1 MNAVMRLTG
10 KTSSNVARKENIIWA
25 ISVILSFTTVCA
37 VFSTYDS
44 NEDFNEGGFH
54 ALQTIASSMNAR
66 GSFVLTACFALFV
79 IAFRWLLRQ
88 PWRASRRVTVSALA
102 SSLVL
107 ALTLT
112 MSPYRSEDGTVLF
125 SIAPVPAA
133 SVDGNHGMWFWAYI
147 CGKYVALSAA
157 LFIVARWLLTVLQTY
172 DSVDRNMHQ
181 ILTRW
186 QLTLRNIFVQLNV
199 RHWAVVT
206 AFMLVLWIPWMIMV
220 APVNIAADT
229 VAQLVWARGDH
240 VAWDP
245 SSRLDLP
252 GYTMSDQHPW
262 ADTLIYGTFDKFGLM
277 IGHEAVGLYLLALLQ
292 VVCTAGALSLL
303 VCYMGAWHGVPWQV
317 CSVGTVVYALVPCF
331 GRLPMSVVKDSTFMP
346 FFIAWL
352 VLFVELLRRIRYGER
367 IHPMLVAGLVTIS
380 VCCVLTKKTALY
392 VIAIS
397 MIVALVVFRK
407 RFVTLISLLL
417 MLGLFSGINS
427 VAYAELRIAPAG
439 TQESIAITLQQT
451 AYNLLQHGSEISDSD
466 RAVIDAVY
474 VCSEDQTR
482 ELFTKDGS
490 DPIKDHCFNRD
501 ATTRDVLQYL
511 LVWAKQGL
519 MHPNTYVSAV
529 PWLRNP
535 LSMNTVYDEGFYVR
549 WGWEDKGGSEILPQA
564 PEKSKQQKVGEKVYY
579 ALASMPVVGLLM
591 TENWY
596 VVWMPVLAVAACV
609 VLQRRRNLWYATP
622 LFLSML
628 TLLLSPAYQTRYS
641 WSLLFGFFL
650 LLALP
655 FAVGGGSR
663 PADES

>member
-37 VFSTYDS
+37 VFSTYGS

-66 GSFVLTACFALFV
+66 GSFVLTACFALFI

-172 DSVDRNMHQ
+172 DSADRNKHQ

-352 VLFVELLRRIRYGER
+352 VLFVELLRRIRHGER

-427 VAYAELRIAPAG
+427 VAAELRIAPAG

-663 PADES
+663 PADKS